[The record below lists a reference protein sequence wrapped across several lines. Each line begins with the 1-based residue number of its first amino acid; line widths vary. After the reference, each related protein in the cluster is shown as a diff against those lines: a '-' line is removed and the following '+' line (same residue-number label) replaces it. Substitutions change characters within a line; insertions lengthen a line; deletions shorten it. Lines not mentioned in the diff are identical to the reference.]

1 MKIDTFGN
9 SGKVAMNASIKTKL
23 QTVLGVACLV
33 ASAASTALVFAPN
46 GGVES
51 HGVFLHGVNEDI
63 QSDFNDLLN
72 TVDDIDNYSEVHITN
87 ATDSLAVVVQDSPGN
102 SAGNKAKIVQS
113 GSSNTA
119 LIGQKGAANTAYIIQ
134 EGDNNAAAIGQL
146 GRNGQAL
153 VAQKGDNNL
162 AVIGQANIFHPS
174 SKLSINQENDNNIAF
189 VAGSGGAN
197 LGVSQNG
204 GDNILINASSAM
216 RIYIDQSN

>member
-1 MKIDTFGN
+1 
-9 SGKVAMNASIKTKL
+9 MNASIKTKL
-23 QTVLGVACLV
+23 QSVLGVACLV
-33 ASAASTALVFAPN
+33 ASVSAAGSALVFAPD
-46 GGVES
+46 GGVDS
-51 HGVFLHGVNEDI
+51 QGVFLHGVDEDI
-63 QSDFNDLLN
+63 QNDFNDLLN
-72 TVDDIDNYSEVHITN
+72 SVDDIDNYSEVHITN
-87 ATDSLAVVVQDSPGN
+87 ATDALAVVIQESPGS
-102 SAGNKAKIVQS
+102 SAGNKAKIIQS

-119 LIGQKGAANTAYIIQ
+119 FIGQKGAANTAYIIQ
-134 EGDNNAAAIGQL
+134 EGDNNAAAIGQV

-162 AVIGQANIFHPS
+162 AVIGQANIFNPS